1 MAEADRAS
9 LAVDKQVVEADA
21 PVAGRTRVPSAPHPF
36 PGPEPVTRPR
46 PEVKPE
52 RWPREEPGTVVAPA
66 EVVEPDVLPRP
77 EPATVPRPAEPGLPT
92 APTETTSG
100 SAAAPAT
107 GLGAAGARS
116 PTSAT
121 ATAGIAP
128 GFVRTS
134 TVVVGGRT
142 FERVIVQ
149 THWFERGEDLA
160 ATLRRYLAPW
170 LRPGDH
176 VIISETAVIATRGR
190 MIPATEV
197 RPGRLA
203 TLLARRVRP
212 IGWGQ
217 GLSVPAKMQV
227 AIEETGR
234 LRILAAAAA
243 AALTRP
249 LGMRGVFYYIAGTG
263 ARSLDGMREGSPYEG
278 YVIPPLRRNEA
289 RAIAG
294 ELAGALG
301 APVHIVDINDNGG
314 TIRASSHPFPHR
326 LLLAILRD
334 NPLGQGNRCSPIGL
348 IRVTD
353 GPYPLVGDE

>member
-1 MAEADRAS
+1 
-9 LAVDKQVVEADA
+9 V
-21 PVAGRTRVPSAPHPF
+21 
-36 PGPEPVTRPR
+36 
-46 PEVKPE
+46 
-52 RWPREEPGTVVAPA
+52 

-77 EPATVPRPAEPGLPT
+77 EPATVPRPAEPDVPS
-92 APTETTSG
+92 APTEPSPG
-100 SAAAPAT
+100 SAAVPAR
-107 GLGAAGARS
+107 GPGAAGGGAA
-116 PTSAT
+116 PSAT
-121 ATAGIAP
+121 ATAGLEP
-128 GFVRTS
+128 GLVRTS
-134 TVVVGGRT
+134 TVVVNGRA
-142 FERVIVQ
+142 FERVIVH

-176 VIISETAVIATRGR
+176 VIISETAVVATRGR
-190 MIPATEV
+190 LIPAAEV

-234 LRILAAAAA
+234 LRILVAAAA

-249 LGMRGVFYYIAGTG
+249 LGLRGGFYYIAGTG

-289 RAIAG
+289 LAIAG

-326 LLLAILRD
+326 LLLAILGD

-348 IRVTD
+348 IRVAD
-353 GPYPLVGDE
+353 GPYPLLGDE